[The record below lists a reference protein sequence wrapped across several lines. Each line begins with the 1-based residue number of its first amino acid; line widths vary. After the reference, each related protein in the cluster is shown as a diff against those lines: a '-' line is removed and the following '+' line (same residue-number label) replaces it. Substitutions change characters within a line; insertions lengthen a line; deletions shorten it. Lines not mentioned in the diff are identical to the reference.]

1 MGVNSPRSYAAT
13 GESAVHVSRVS
24 LRQDETD
31 GDGDGAAGDVGHAAG
46 TLLVTGADRLA
57 SLHRAVNLGG
67 SFGMG
72 GDPFA
77 VEAGGEVPGIVHV
90 ELVDLQ
96 NGALRA
102 AWSSGDIL
110 RVRFSTAVNVKA
122 GWPLD
127 GGRDF
132 VDALFGFSEPL
143 GADYSGGWRDASVF
157 VVTAIDVR
165 EGTPAVVSNASSGR
179 NTTVQVL
186 GNVRSAAGNG
196 PSAADDDTLTV
207 LGGDFGKTTVPMPV
221 SFSAADPDNSA
232 VGWGAHDTL
241 TLRFSQPTSRDS
253 ATARKEYVDALFS
266 FEPTIGDDYRG
277 AWADDST
284 FVITILDVG
293 AAAPAIGDASVTVV
307 GFVFD
312 AERQRPRS
320 NGSATLSGSFGLT
333 SPPRIVS
340 FVVDDPA
347 GNDGY
352 GAGDTF
358 TSGFLH
364 AYIAGGSL
372 RQCGDAGCAAGAEIV
387 QVRGAEMD

>member
-1 MGVNSPRSYAAT
+1 MRRADARRPPHGRRHLPISPALADDYTGAWVDEVTFVVTIVDARGSLASTDTLGVNSPRSYAAT

-165 EGTPAVVSNASSGR
+165 EGTPTVVSNASSGR

-221 SFSAADPDNSA
+221 SFSPPTPT
-232 VGWGAHDTL
+232 TL
-241 TLRFSQPTSRDS
+241 
-253 ATARKEYVDALFS
+253 
-266 FEPTIGDDYRG
+266 
-277 AWADDST
+277 
-284 FVITILDVG
+284 
-293 AAAPAIGDASVTVV
+293 
-307 GFVFD
+307 
-312 AERQRPRS
+312 
-320 NGSATLSGSFGLT
+320 LS
-333 SPPRIVS
+333 
-340 FVVDDPA
+340 
-347 GNDGY
+347 
-352 GAGDTF
+352 
-358 TSGFLH
+358 
-364 AYIAGGSL
+364 
-372 RQCGDAGCAAGAEIV
+372 AGAPTTRSRSASRSRRHVTRRRRARSTSTPSSPSSHRLATITAA
-387 QVRGAEMD
+387 RGPTTRPS